1 MEDPLLINKVKIKIE
16 RQILKKNSN
25 HLQRKLT
32 LVIVLN
38 LLRVLNGILTIHLQ
52 MFINRY

>member
-16 RQILKKNSN
+16 RQILKRNSN